1 MDTERVSEIKN
12 LNANVR
18 SDLNLRAPNLAI
30 LVCAVV
36 VACVGMN
43 MDSSPVVIGAMLISP
58 MMGPI
63 VGMGY
68 AFGSGDS
75 KLLGTAFK
83 LFLTEVLFVLVA
95 STLYFFASPLKEL
108 NDQILARTAPTLWDV
123 IIAFFGGL
131 AGIIAASKQDGG
143 NVIPGVAIATAL
155 LPPVCTVGF
164 GITQM
169 NLHYILGAGYLF
181 LINIFFIMLATVV
194 GTAYFRIKNGEHV
207 KLSLKHKIWGTVIA
221 IVIAVPSG
229 ISAFSIVKQSYA
241 ETQLKEFVSAEL
253 NDEYVA
259 KQNVDD
265 GKIELSLIGS
275 HLDDKKIKQ
284 LTEKLSDY
292 HLDNYDL
299 NINQMTRGN
308 YITAKEFKSYM
319 KESSSDSVSDQG
331 NNQDSEELNQLQNQV
346 ENKFSSDVDRV
357 AVGNLDEQGDNKQSV
372 LIIYLNNDDSK
383 VKEQIKKYVSDQAE
397 HEGVKVAVTFKSA

>member
-12 LNANVR
+12 LNTNVR

-221 IVIAVPSG
+221 IVIAVP
-229 ISAFSIVKQSYA
+229 
-241 ETQLKEFVSAEL
+241 
-253 NDEYVA
+253 
-259 KQNVDD
+259 
-265 GKIELSLIGS
+265 
-275 HLDDKKIKQ
+275 
-284 LTEKLSDY
+284 
-292 HLDNYDL
+292 
-299 NINQMTRGN
+299 RGN

-372 LIIYLNNDDSK
+372 LIIYLNHNDSK